1 MTDETKAFL
10 ISALVWA
17 FGLLYLAALFNYYGG

>member
-1 MTDETKAFL
+1 MCDETKAFL
-10 ISALVWA
+10 IAFCVWA